1 MSQTPTEDPVQVVE
15 AVYENGVFRPLSPP
29 ALAGLAE
36 HQRVRLTVAAVA
48 ETASKPTPPAEVP
61 PEADAERPMADAE
74 RPMTVAERARNRIQ
88 GDPKLAAEIAL
99 DDELSLINIRCF

>member
-1 MSQTPTEDPVQVVE
+1 MSQTLAEKPVQVVE

-29 ALAGLAE
+29 ALAE
-36 HQRVRLTVAAVA
+36 HERVRLTVAAA
-48 ETASKPTPPAEVP
+48 EPAARPAPPAQPP
-61 PEADAERPMADAE
+61 PEADAE